1 MSAGR
6 DVLAVAGVPKINDL
20 TEVTHMSRVRFT
32 AVVIACVAL
41 AVPVSAS
48 AAEPAPLVCDAADA
62 RYAELYSLNQQIK
75 DAYARGDTAAVTLL
89 TEQARLKRMEYQRLA
104 DRCQAEREAAKVA
117 AVADQISKDETATAA
132 AIGNP
137 TPVQATPV
145 SKDEAATA
153 AAIGTPTAV
162 QVNLPA
168 ESKWTFC
175 ATEGARCAFTGTRQV
190 RYGADGKFT
199 LPRTFTDGVDCG
211 NAVFGD
217 PAFGVVKQCQVT
229 AG

>member
-1 MSAGR
+1 
-6 DVLAVAGVPKINDL
+6 
-20 TEVTHMSRVRFT
+20 MSRVRFT

-48 AAEPAPLVCDAADA
+48 AAEPAVCDLWQVQLH
-62 RYAELYSLNQQIK
+62 ELNIVNQQIK
-75 DAYARGDTAAVTLL
+75 DAYARGDTATVRRL
-89 TEQARLKRMEYQRLA
+89 TDEARLMRMKAQVLA
-104 DRCQAEREAAKVA
+104 DKCQAAREAAKVA
-117 AVADQISKDETATAA
+117 AVQADQVGKDEAATAA
-132 AIGNP
+132 AIGTP

-153 AAIGTPTAV
+153 AAIGTPTAL

-168 ESKWTFC
+168 ESEWTFC
-175 ATEGARCAFTGTRQV
+175 AAEGARCAFTGTRQV